1 MIDKEVCGMLF
12 QKYHERVYDFC
23 LRYLGNPYSAEDC
36 TQEVFMIMLKKKDTI
51 DLSEYLIVWL
61 LKTAKKVCQKYVS
74 KNPDMFDDIDEL
86 SEIIPDTSISA
97 EKPLSEEIYEIL
109 DRNDADLLI
118 EYINSG
124 HGERQ
129 KIAERMGI
137 RTTALYEKIKR
148 IRKKVS
154 EYLTK

>member
-1 MIDKEVCGMLF
+1 LIDKEICGMLF
-12 QKYHERVYDFC
+12 QKYHGRVYDFC
-23 LRYLGNPYSAEDC
+23 FQYLKNPHSAEDC
-36 TQEVFMIMLKKKDTI
+36 TQEVFMIMLKKKDKI
-51 DLSEYLIVWL
+51 DLSEYFILWL
-61 LKTAKKVCQKYVS
+61 LKTAKKVCKKYVS
-74 KNPDMFDDIDEL
+74 RNPNMFDDIDEF

-109 DRNDADLLI
+109 DKKDADLLI
-118 EYINSG
+118 EYINAN

-137 RTTALYEKIKR
+137 KTTALYEKIKR
-148 IRKKVS
+148 IRRKVS